1 MENVKFTDVRINDD
15 FWSGRQKQSL
25 IVGIEACADNLK
37 DSIDNFVNDAKVI
50 GGEDYKKYE
59 MKSNFAADSDV
70 YKLMEGMAYAVSNYK
85 DSKKPEKTAAVKKI
99 MEYLDDWTVK
109 IGAAQYEDGYLNSL
123 YTLKNSYGGGAGG
136 TETGLTSGDRFKVLP
151 WHEFYCAGHLYEAAI
166 AIYNATGDRRML
178 DIAVKNFDLLYNVFI
193 EKNNAEYNPGEWSEP
208 GHEEIELALIK
219 LAPVLE
225 SIPKYGKSYA
235 VKCIEFSQ
243 MVMDTSRV
251 IHGDSKGGEIED
263 GKLKRLPLREL
274 TEAWGHCVRAF
285 YRFTGMTDMNIY
297 KKEMIFN
304 NLETLWKNVET
315 KTYITGGIGNDR
327 YTEGF
332 PASYDLDNEHSYCET
347 CSSIS
352 NVFWNKSM
360 NLLYGDSK
368 YYDNIEKQLYNNVIS
383 GIGLNGDTFYYQ
395 NRLTNAGGVSRPSWY
410 GTPCCPT
417 NLMRLIQK
425 LGEYIYTY
433 DESNLTVN
441 TYIGN
446 NADIRLGGNRL
457 GIEMTSEFPWEGRAA
472 LYLKLENSVE
482 FSIKFRKPLWA
493 TSENS
498 LKINGN
504 PAEANIGTDG
514 YITIK
519 QIWNDGDKIELEF
532 PMSVKIIDN
541 SDKVVTNK
549 GMAAVT
555 RGPLTYAVE
564 QIDNSEDYNDYCIP
578 DSTVFKTVWTDKFIQ
593 DNTYKTASLQLL
605 EAKAQT
611 LEDYY
616 AKNGKTTKL
625 TMIPFYAWANRGLT
639 PMKVY
644 MSNGGKDTR
653 TDNLNEQ
660 NSAK

>member
-1 MENVKFTDVRINDD
+1 MEKVKFTDVRINDD

-85 DSKKPEKTAAVKKI
+85 DSKKPEETAAVKKI

-251 IHGDSKGGEIED
+251 IHGDSK
-263 GKLKRLPLREL
+263 
-274 TEAWGHCVRAF
+274 
-285 YRFTGMTDMNIY
+285 
-297 KKEMIFN
+297 
-304 NLETLWKNVET
+304 
-315 KTYITGGIGNDR
+315 
-327 YTEGF
+327 
-332 PASYDLDNEHSYCET
+332 
-347 CSSIS
+347 
-352 NVFWNKSM
+352 
-360 NLLYGDSK
+360 
-368 YYDNIEKQLYNNVIS
+368 
-383 GIGLNGDTFYYQ
+383 
-395 NRLTNAGGVSRPSWY
+395 
-410 GTPCCPT
+410 
-417 NLMRLIQK
+417 
-425 LGEYIYTY
+425 
-433 DESNLTVN
+433 
-441 TYIGN
+441 
-446 NADIRLGGNRL
+446 
-457 GIEMTSEFPWEGRAA
+457 
-472 LYLKLENSVE
+472 
-482 FSIKFRKPLWA
+482 
-493 TSENS
+493 
-498 LKINGN
+498 
-504 PAEANIGTDG
+504 
-514 YITIK
+514 
-519 QIWNDGDKIELEF
+519 
-532 PMSVKIIDN
+532 
-541 SDKVVTNK
+541 VVTNK

-644 MSNGGKDTR
+644 MSNGGHAPTI
-653 TDNLNEQ
+653 
-660 NSAK
+660 